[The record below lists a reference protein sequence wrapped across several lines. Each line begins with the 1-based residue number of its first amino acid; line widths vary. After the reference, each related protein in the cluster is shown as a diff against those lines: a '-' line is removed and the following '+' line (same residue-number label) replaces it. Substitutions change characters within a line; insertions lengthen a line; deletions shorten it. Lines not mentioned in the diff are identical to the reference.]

1 MIILLLPVEKY
12 LGVFHIPNR
21 YDEVKGNC
29 LKNIKIIGY
38 ATMKF
43 PKVGPAFLVTAAFI
57 GPGTVIT
64 ASMAGANYG
73 LTLVWALLFAMIAT
87 IILQEMAARLG
98 IITQQGLGENIRQAI
113 SQPFW
118 RTITIILVVSAIVV
132 GNGAYQSGNIS
143 GASLGLVSI
152 SEQFSWDIAYAPI
165 LFPLLIGAVAFF
177 LLYTGSY
184 KLIERALVLL
194 VGLMSVAFL
203 LSFFLTQP
211 DWTGLLSSMFAFDIP
226 TGAGLTVIA
235 LIGTTVVP
243 YNLFLHA
250 ATASKKWQSKDDLTA
265 ARQDL
270 FFSIPL
276 GSLISIAIVSTAASA
291 FFGQQ
296 LTLRSAAD
304 LAPSLQPLFGDWAS
318 IFIGIGLFSA
328 GISSAI
334 TAPLAA
340 AFALSG
346 ILNLDKSLD
355 SLSFKLTWMT
365 ILVIGVVVASSG
377 YKAVS
382 IIWFAQVANGI
393 LLPVIS
399 IFLLWIM
406 NTKVLGDYR
415 NNLWQNIAG
424 AAVIF
429 ITLLLSARSLMSAFG
444 LL

>member
-1 MIILLLPVEKY
+1 
-12 LGVFHIPNR
+12 
-21 YDEVKGNC
+21 
-29 LKNIKIIGY
+29 
-38 ATMKF
+38 MKL

-73 LTLVWALLFAMIAT
+73 LTLIWALLFAMIAT
-87 IILQEMAARLG
+87 LVLQEMAARLG

-118 RTITIILVVSAIVV
+118 RTLTILLVVSAIVI

-143 GASLGLVSI
+143 GASLGLASI
-152 SEQFSWDIAYAPI
+152 SEQLSLSIAYTNVV
-165 LFPLLIGAVAFF
+165 FPVLIGSVAFI

-184 KLIERALVLL
+184 KLIERALVVL
-194 VGLMSVAFL
+194 VGLMSMAFL
-203 LSFFLTQP
+203 VSFFLTKP
-211 DWTGLLSSMFAFDIP
+211 DWAGLISSMFAFELP

-250 ATASKKWQSKDDLTA
+250 ATASKKWQSSSDLTE

-270 FFSIPL
+270 FISIPL
-276 GSLISIAIVSTAASA
+276 GGLISIAVVSTAASA

-296 LTLRSAAD
+296 LQLQSAAD

-318 IFIGIGLFSA
+318 IFIAIGLFSA

-346 ILNLDKSLD
+346 ILNWNKDLNA
-355 SLSFKLTWMT
+355 LSFKMTWMT
-365 ILVIGVVVASSG
+365 ILVIGVVVASLG
-377 YKAVS
+377 YKPIA

-399 IFLLWIM
+399 VFLLWIM
-406 NTKVLGDYR
+406 NSQVLGEYR

-424 AAVIF
+424 AAVIL
-429 ITLLLSARSLMSAFG
+429 IALMLSARSLLSAFG

>member
-1 MIILLLPVEKY
+1 
-12 LGVFHIPNR
+12 
-21 YDEVKGNC
+21 
-29 LKNIKIIGY
+29 
-38 ATMKF
+38 MKL

-73 LTLVWALLFAMIAT
+73 LTLIWALLFAMIAT
-87 IILQEMAARLG
+87 LVLQEMAARLG

-118 RTITIILVVSAIVV
+118 RTLTILLVVSAIVI

-143 GASLGLVSI
+143 GASLGLASI
-152 SEQFSWDIAYAPI
+152 SEQLSLSIAYSNVV
-165 LFPLLIGAVAFF
+165 FPVLIGSVAFI

-184 KLIERALVLL
+184 KLIERALVVL
-194 VGLMSVAFL
+194 VGLMSMAFL
-203 LSFFLTQP
+203 VSFFLTKP
-211 DWTGLLSSMFAFDIP
+211 DWTGLISSMFAFELP

-250 ATASKKWQSKDDLTA
+250 ATASKKWQSSSDLTE

-270 FFSIPL
+270 FISIPL
-276 GSLISIAIVSTAASA
+276 GGLISIAIVSTAASA

-296 LTLRSAAD
+296 LQLQSAAD

-318 IFIGIGLFSA
+318 IFIAIGLFSA

-346 ILNLDKSLD
+346 ILNWNKDLNA
-355 SLSFKLTWMT
+355 LSFKMTWMT
-365 ILVIGVVVASSG
+365 ILVIGVVVASLG
-377 YKAVS
+377 YKPIA

-399 IFLLWIM
+399 VFLLWIM
-406 NTKVLGDYR
+406 NSQVLGEYR

-429 ITLLLSARSLMSAFG
+429 IALMLSARSLLSAFG

>member
-1 MIILLLPVEKY
+1 
-12 LGVFHIPNR
+12 
-21 YDEVKGNC
+21 
-29 LKNIKIIGY
+29 
-38 ATMKF
+38 MKL

-73 LTLVWALLFAMIAT
+73 LTLIWALLFAMIAT
-87 IILQEMAARLG
+87 LVLQEMAARLG

-118 RTITIILVVSAIVV
+118 RTLTILLVVSAIVI

-143 GASLGLVSI
+143 GASLGLASI
-152 SEQFSWDIAYAPI
+152 SEQLSLSIAYTNVV
-165 LFPLLIGAVAFF
+165 FPVLIGSVAFI

-184 KLIERALVLL
+184 KLIERALVVL
-194 VGLMSVAFL
+194 VGLMSMAFL
-203 LSFFLTQP
+203 VSFFLTKP
-211 DWTGLLSSMFAFDIP
+211 DWAGLISSMFAFELP

-250 ATASKKWQSKDDLTA
+250 ATASKKWQSSSDLTE

-270 FFSIPL
+270 FISIPL
-276 GSLISIAIVSTAASA
+276 GGLISIAIVSTAASA

-296 LTLRSAAD
+296 LQLQSAAD

-318 IFIGIGLFSA
+318 IFIAIGLFSA

-346 ILNLDKSLD
+346 ILNWNKDLNA
-355 SLSFKLTWMT
+355 LSFKMTWMT
-365 ILVIGVVVASSG
+365 ILVIGVVVASLG
-377 YKAVS
+377 YKPIA

-399 IFLLWIM
+399 VFLLWIM
-406 NTKVLGDYR
+406 NSQVLGEYR
-415 NNLWQNIAG
+415 NKLWQNIAG

-429 ITLLLSARSLMSAFG
+429 IALMLSARSLLSAFG

>member
-1 MIILLLPVEKY
+1 L
-12 LGVFHIPNR
+12 
-21 YDEVKGNC
+21 
-29 LKNIKIIGY
+29 
-38 ATMKF
+38 
-43 PKVGPAFLVTAAFI
+43 
-57 GPGTVIT
+57 
-64 ASMAGANYG
+64 
-73 LTLVWALLFAMIAT
+73 
-87 IILQEMAARLG
+87 
-98 IITQQGLGENIRQAI
+98 
-113 SQPFW
+113 
-118 RTITIILVVSAIVV
+118 LVVSAIVI

-143 GASLGLVSI
+143 GASLGLASI
-152 SEQFSWDIAYAPI
+152 SEQLSLSIAYTNVV
-165 LFPLLIGAVAFF
+165 FPVLIGSVAFI

-184 KLIERALVLL
+184 KLIERALVVL
-194 VGLMSVAFL
+194 VGLMSMAFL
-203 LSFFLTQP
+203 VSFFLTKP
-211 DWTGLLSSMFAFDIP
+211 DWAGLISSMFAFELP

-250 ATASKKWQSKDDLTA
+250 ATASKKWQSSSDLTE

-270 FFSIPL
+270 FISIPL
-276 GSLISIAIVSTAASA
+276 GGLISIAIVSTAASA

-296 LTLRSAAD
+296 LQLQSAAD

-318 IFIGIGLFSA
+318 IFIAIGLFAA

-346 ILNLDKSLD
+346 ILNWNKGLNA
-355 SLSFKLTWMT
+355 LSFKMTWMT
-365 ILVIGVVVASSG
+365 ILVIGVVVASLG
-377 YKAVS
+377 YKPIA

-399 IFLLWIM
+399 VFLLWIM
-406 NTKVLGDYR
+406 NSQVLGEYR

-429 ITLLLSARSLMSAFG
+429 ITLMLSARSLLSAFG

>member
-1 MIILLLPVEKY
+1 
-12 LGVFHIPNR
+12 
-21 YDEVKGNC
+21 
-29 LKNIKIIGY
+29 
-38 ATMKF
+38 MKL

-73 LTLVWALLFAMIAT
+73 LTLIWALLFAMIAT
-87 IILQEMAARLG
+87 LVLQEMAARLG

-118 RTITIILVVSAIVV
+118 RTLTILLVVSAIVI

-143 GASLGLVSI
+143 GASLGLASI
-152 SEQFSWDIAYAPI
+152 SEQLSLSIAYTNVV
-165 LFPLLIGAVAFF
+165 FPVLIGSVAFI

-184 KLIERALVLL
+184 KLIEGALVVL
-194 VGLMSVAFL
+194 VGLMSMAFL
-203 LSFFLTQP
+203 VSFFLTKP
-211 DWTGLLSSMFAFDIP
+211 DWAGLISSMFAFELP

-250 ATASKKWQSKDDLTA
+250 ATASKKWQSSSDLTE

-270 FFSIPL
+270 FISIPL
-276 GSLISIAIVSTAASA
+276 GGLISIAIVSTAASA

-296 LTLRSAAD
+296 LQLQSAAD

-318 IFIGIGLFSA
+318 IFIAIGLFSA

-346 ILNLDKSLD
+346 ILNWNKDLNA
-355 SLSFKLTWMT
+355 LSFKMTWMT
-365 ILVIGVVVASSG
+365 ILVIGVIVASLG
-377 YKAVS
+377 YKPIA

-399 IFLLWIM
+399 VFLLWIM
-406 NTKVLGDYR
+406 NSQVLGEYR
-415 NNLWQNIAG
+415 NKLWQNIAG

-429 ITLLLSARSLMSAFG
+429 IALMLSARSLLSAFG

>member
-1 MIILLLPVEKY
+1 
-12 LGVFHIPNR
+12 
-21 YDEVKGNC
+21 
-29 LKNIKIIGY
+29 
-38 ATMKF
+38 MKL

-73 LTLVWALLFAMIAT
+73 LTLIWALLFAMIAT
-87 IILQEMAARLG
+87 LVLQEMAARLG

-118 RTITIILVVSAIVV
+118 RTLTILLVVSAIVI

-143 GASLGLVSI
+143 GASLGLASI
-152 SEQFSWDIAYAPI
+152 SEQLSLSIAYSNVV
-165 LFPLLIGAVAFF
+165 FPVLIGSVAFI

-184 KLIERALVLL
+184 KLIERALVVL
-194 VGLMSVAFL
+194 VGLMSMAFL
-203 LSFFLTQP
+203 VSFFLTKP
-211 DWTGLLSSMFAFDIP
+211 DWAGLISSMFAFELP

-250 ATASKKWQSKDDLTA
+250 ATASKKWQSSSDLTE

-270 FFSIPL
+270 FISIPL
-276 GSLISIAIVSTAASA
+276 GGLISIAIVSTAASA

-296 LTLRSAAD
+296 LQLQSAAD

-318 IFIGIGLFSA
+318 IFIAIGLFSA

-346 ILNLDKSLD
+346 ILNWNKDLNA
-355 SLSFKLTWMT
+355 LSFKMTWMT
-365 ILVIGVVVASSG
+365 ILVIGVVIASLG
-377 YKAVS
+377 YKPIA

-399 IFLLWIM
+399 VFLLWIM
-406 NTKVLGDYR
+406 NSQVLGEYR

-424 AAVIF
+424 AAVIL
-429 ITLLLSARSLMSAFG
+429 IALMLSARSLLSAFG